1 MMIEQEMVV
10 IKAEDLESYKAKYSA
25 QDDLPVVKF
34 FSAHVPEN
42 DFYLGKIKALEME
55 NMSLRQ
61 KNKHLERCMKLAEV
75 KVSDL
80 KEKVG
85 KLEKAYI
92 EAAIR

>member
-10 IKAEDLESYKAKYSA
+10 LKAEDLESYKEKHCAKEE
-25 QDDLPVVKF
+25 LPTVKF

-42 DFYLGKIKALEME
+42 DFYLGKIKALELE
-55 NMSLRQ
+55 NMTLRQ

-75 KVSDL
+75 KVKDL
-80 KEKVG
+80 NEKIS

-92 EAAIR
+92 TAAIR

>member
-10 IKAEDLESYKAKYSA
+10 VKAEDLESYKAKHSA
-25 QDDLPVVKF
+25 QDDLPIVKF
-34 FSAHVPEN
+34 FSAHVPDN

-75 KVSDL
+75 KVRDL
-80 KEKVG
+80 NEKVG

>member
-10 IKAEDLESYKAKYSA
+10 VKAEDFESYKAKHCPKEEV
-25 QDDLPVVKF
+25 PVVKF

-42 DFYLGKIKALEME
+42 DFYIGKIKALEME
-55 NMSLRQ
+55 NMTLRQ

-75 KVSDL
+75 KVKDL
-80 KEKVG
+80 NEKIG

-92 EAAIR
+92 SAAIR

>member
-10 IKAEDLESYKAKYSA
+10 LKAEDLESYKEKHCAKEE
-25 QDDLPVVKF
+25 LPTVKF

-42 DFYLGKIKALEME
+42 DFYLGKIKALELE
-55 NMSLRQ
+55 NMTLRQ

-75 KVSDL
+75 KVKDL
-80 KEKVG
+80 NEKIG

-92 EAAIR
+92 SAAIR

>member
-10 IKAEDLESYKAKYSA
+10 LKAEDLESYKEKHCAKE
-25 QDDLPVVKF
+25 DLPTVKF

-42 DFYLGKIKALEME
+42 DFYLGKIKALELE
-55 NMSLRQ
+55 NMTLRQ

-75 KVSDL
+75 KVKDL
-80 KEKVG
+80 NEKIS

-92 EAAIR
+92 TAAIR